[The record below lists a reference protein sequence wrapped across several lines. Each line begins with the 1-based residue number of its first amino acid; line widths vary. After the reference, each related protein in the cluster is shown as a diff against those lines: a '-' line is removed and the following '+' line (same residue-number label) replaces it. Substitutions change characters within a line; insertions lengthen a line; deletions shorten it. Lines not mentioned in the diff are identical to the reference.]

1 MQKKIFYLFLV
12 VCTMSFFSSCK
23 DDDNKI
29 DDGPE
34 TDWAEEIAGTYKGD
48 LGVTVD
54 GNDLGTSTQFIYIS
68 RENTNVTKLEL
79 RNFKINI
86 AGTALQVGDITVSNI
101 PVSAANTTVMLAET
115 STVINHQ
122 GLGQLDVTVTGTITN
137 GKAALHITVF
147 AKTLNQNIE
156 VTFDGNKT
164 EEVEDNTDYAAEVA
178 AWYARESLTVTGD
191 TVDSKWPSDGISVEY
206 EDFNTIFIKTFYLSF
221 PANEG
226 STTTTRSIPQLDS
239 IVLVKDGSKLLID
252 TMNVLIPPR
261 SKQDTAYL
269 VLSGDFEGKTLT
281 LNMTLST
288 KDKKADYVFK
298 GTKKLTGASLESF
311 TLSSSVVSVQPEIS
325 KEASGSNYAVM
336 FYVKEGTTDAQLNLV
351 PTFKIS
357 DGATITQ
364 GGVEY
369 VPGTPVD
376 FSKEQKFTV
385 NSQSGKTKNTY
396 VINYEVLN
404 DNFDFSSG
412 FEAWEIKNET
422 TDSANMYLMYDE
434 PANGWAT
441 SNEGAK
447 WIKMMYDK
455 LYSKTAPYPVTPST
469 DVKSGT
475 KAARLETL
483 NTTGQA
489 GFGGFIPAIPK
500 VTSGTV
506 FSGAFVVNISNTL
519 KSTKFG
525 YPCMKKP
532 VSFQGSYKYTPG
544 ATYYYCAD
552 PTKANEVKEDN
563 SKTDAPAIN
572 AVLYE
577 VDSYA
582 FDFLDGTNLQTS
594 EKVVA
599 KASLKDESAKASYT
613 DFNIDF
619 EWGSNKFDPAKK
631 YKLAIV
637 CSSSKDGD
645 KFSGAP
651 GSVLYVDD
659 LKVTFE

>member
-1 MQKKIFYLFLV
+1 MQKKIFYLFMIL
-12 VCTMSFFSSCK
+12 CTVSFFSSCK
-23 DDDNKI
+23 DDDKI
-29 DDGPE
+29 DDGPK

-54 GNDLGTSTQFIYIS
+54 GNDLGSSTQFIYIS

-79 RNFKINI
+79 RNFKIMI
-86 AGTALQVGDITVSNI
+86 AGTALQVGDIIVSNI
-101 PVSAANTTVMLAET
+101 PVTDANTTVMLEQT

-122 GLGQLDVTVTGTITN
+122 ALGQLNVTVSGTITN
-137 GKAALHITVF
+137 GKAALQITVF
-147 AKTLNQNIE
+147 AVTLGQNIE
-156 VTFDGNKT
+156 VSFSGNKT
-164 EEVEDNTDYAAEVA
+164 DEVEDNTDYAAEVA
-178 AWYARESLTVTGD
+178 AWYARESLTITGD
-191 TVDSKWPSDGISVEY
+191 TIDSKWPSDGISVEY
-206 EDFNTIFIKTFYLSF
+206 EDFNTIFIKSFYLSF

-226 STTTTRSIPQLDS
+226 STTTTRSIPQIDS

-252 TMNVLIPPR
+252 TITMMVPPR
-261 SKQDTAYL
+261 SKQDTSYL

-288 KDKKADYVFK
+288 KDKKADYLFK
-298 GTKKLTGASLESF
+298 GTKKLTGATLESL
-311 TLSSSVVSVQPEIS
+311 TLNSSVLAIQPEIS
-325 KEASGSNYAVM
+325 KEGSGSNYPVM
-336 FYVKEGTTDAQLNLV
+336 IYVKEGTTEAQLNLV

-357 DGATITQ
+357 EGATITQ

-396 VINYEVLN
+396 VINYSVLN
-404 DNFDFSSG
+404 TNFAFASG
-412 FEAWEIKNET
+412 FETWELKNET

-434 PANGWAT
+434 PADGWAT

-455 LYSKTAPYPVTPST
+455 LYSKTAPYPVTPSE
-469 DVKSGT
+469 DAKSG

-506 FSGAFVVNISNTL
+506 FSGEFIVNISNTL

-525 YPCMKKP
+525 YPCTKKP
-532 VSFQGSYKYTPG
+532 ISFQGSYKYTPG
-544 ATYYYCAD
+544 PTYYVCAD

-594 EKVVA
+594 EKIVA
-599 KASLKDESAKASYT
+599 KASLKDETAKPIYT
-613 DFNIDF
+613 DFNINFD
-619 EWGSNKFDPAKK
+619 WGSNKFDPTKK

>member
-1 MQKKIFYLFLV
+1 MQKKIFYFFMV
-12 VCTMSFFSSCK
+12 ICTMSFFSSCK
-23 DDDNKI
+23 DDDKNDI
-29 DDGPE
+29 PQ
-34 TDWAEEIAGTYKGD
+34 TDWATEIAGTYKGD
-48 LGVTVD
+48 LGVAVD
-54 GNDLGTSTQFIYIS
+54 GNELGSSTQFIYIS
-68 RENTNVTKLEL
+68 RENKNVTKLEL
-79 RNFKINI
+79 RNFKISV
-86 AGTALQVGDITVSNI
+86 AGTALQVGDIMVSNI
-101 PVSAANTTVMLAET
+101 PVTAANTSVMLEET
-115 STVINHQ
+115 TAQINHPA
-122 GLGQLDVTVTGTITN
+122 LGQLNVTVSGTITN

-147 AKTLNQNIE
+147 AVTLNQNIE
-156 VTFDGNKT
+156 VSFDGNKT
-164 EEVEDNTDYAAEVA
+164 DEVEDNTDYAAEVA
-178 AWYARESLTVTGD
+178 AWYARESLKVSGD
-191 TVDSKWPSDGISVEY
+191 TIDSKWPSDGISVEY
-206 EDFNTIFIKTFYLSF
+206 DNFNTIFIKTFYLSF

-226 STTTTRSIPQLDS
+226 STTTTRSIPQIDS
-239 IVLVKDGSKLLID
+239 IILVKDGNKLVID
-252 TMNVLIPPR
+252 TMNILVPPR

-269 VLSGDFEGKTLT
+269 VLSGNFEGKTLT

-311 TLSSSVVSVQPEIS
+311 TLSSSIVTVQPEIS
-325 KEASGSNYAVM
+325 REGSNNFPIM

-385 NSQSGKTKNTY
+385 NSQSGKTKNIY
-396 VINYEVLN
+396 VINHEVLN
-404 DNFDFSSG
+404 TTFDFGSG

-422 TDSANMYLMYDE
+422 TDSANMYSMYDE

-441 SNEGAK
+441 SNEGAR
-447 WIKMMYDK
+447 WIKMMYDN
-455 LYSKTAPYPVTPST
+455 LYSKAAPYPVTPST

-489 GFGGFIPAIPK
+489 GFAGFIPAIPK

-506 FSGAFVVNISNTL
+506 YSGVFKVEITNTL

-544 ATYYYCAD
+544 ETYYYCAD
-552 PTKANEVKEDN
+552 PTKANEVKKDD

-577 VDSYA
+577 VNSYA

-599 KASLKDESAKASYT
+599 RASLKDASAKSAYT

-619 EWGSNKFDPAKK
+619 EWGSNKFDPNKK

-651 GSVLYVDD
+651 GSVLFVDD

>member
-1 MQKKIFYLFLV
+1 MRTKIFYLFLLIG
-12 VCTMSFFSSCK
+12 TMSFFSSCK
-23 DDDNKI
+23 DDDKI
-29 DDGPE
+29 DDGPK
-34 TDWAEEIAGTYKGD
+34 TDWAKEIAGTYKGD
-48 LGVTVD
+48 LSVSVD
-54 GNDLGTSTQFIYIS
+54 GNDLGSSTQFIYIT
-68 RENTNVTKLEL
+68 RENENVSKLEL
-79 RNFKINI
+79 RNFKISI
-86 AGTALQVGDITVSNI
+86 AGTPLQVGDITVANI
-101 PVSAANTTVMLAET
+101 PVTEANSTVKLEET
-115 STVINHQ
+115 STVINHPA
-122 GLGQLDVTVTGTITN
+122 LGQLNVTVTGTITN

-147 AKTLNQNIE
+147 AVTLNQNIE
-156 VTFDGNKT
+156 VAFDGNKT
-164 EEVEDNTDYAAEVA
+164 DEVEDNTDYAAEVA
-178 AWYARESLTVTGD
+178 AWYARESLKITGD
-191 TVDSKWPSDGISVEY
+191 TVDSKWPSDGLSVNYEEFNMVSISS
-206 EDFNTIFIKTFYLSF
+206 FYLSF

-226 STTTTRSIPQLDS
+226 STTTTRQIPDIDS
-239 IVLVKDGSKLLID
+239 ILLVKDGSKLVFD
-252 TMNVLIPPR
+252 TISMVVPPR
-261 SKQDTAYL
+261 SKQDTSYL
-269 VLSGDFEGKTLT
+269 VLSGNFEGKTLT

-288 KDKKADYVFK
+288 KDKKADYVFT
-298 GTKKLTGASLESF
+298 GSKKLTGATLESF
-311 TLSSSVVSVQPEIS
+311 TLSSSNVTVQPEIS
-325 KEASGSNYAVM
+325 TEPSGSNYSVM
-336 FYVKEGTTDAQLNLV
+336 FFVKEGTTAAQLNLV
-351 PTFKIS
+351 PNFKIS

-396 VINYEVLN
+396 IINQEVLKT
-404 DNFDFSSG
+404 DFSFSTD
-412 FEAWEIKNET
+412 FENWETKNTT
-422 TDSANMYLMYDE
+422 TDSASQYQMYDE
-434 PANGWAT
+434 PADGWST
-441 SNEGAK
+441 SNEGVR

-455 LYSKTAPYPVTPST
+455 LYAKTAPYAVTSST
-469 DVKSGT
+469 VAKSG

-525 YPCMKKP
+525 YPCLKKP
-532 VSFQGSYKYTPG
+532 VSFQGSYQYTPG
-544 ATYYYCAD
+544 ETYYNCAD
-552 PTKANEVKEDN
+552 PTKANEVTVDN

-577 VDSYA
+577 VNSYA

-599 KASLKDESAKASYT
+599 KASLKNPVSGTTYN
-613 DFNIDF
+613 DFNINF
-619 EWGSNKFDPAKK
+619 EWGSNTFDPAKK

-651 GSVLYVDD
+651 GSVLLLDD

>member
-1 MQKKIFYLFLV
+1 MQKKIFYLFMIL
-12 VCTMSFFSSCK
+12 CTVSFFSSCK
-23 DDDNKI
+23 DDDKI
-29 DDGPE
+29 DDGPK

-54 GNDLGTSTQFIYIS
+54 GNDLGSSTQFIYIS

-79 RNFKINI
+79 RNFKIMI

-101 PVSAANTTVMLAET
+101 PVTDANTTVMLEQT

-122 GLGQLDVTVTGTITN
+122 ALGQLNVTVTGTITN
-137 GKAALHITVF
+137 GKAALQITVF
-147 AKTLNQNIE
+147 AVTLGQNIE
-156 VTFDGNKT
+156 VSFSGNKT
-164 EEVEDNTDYAAEVA
+164 DEVEDNTDYAAEVA
-178 AWYARESLTVTGD
+178 AWYARESLKITGD
-191 TVDSKWPSDGISVEY
+191 TIDSKYPNDGLSVDY
-206 EDFNTIFIKTFYLSF
+206 QDFNTIFIKSFYLSF

-226 STTTTRSIPQLDS
+226 STTTTRSVPQIDS

-252 TMNVLIPPR
+252 TITMMVPPR
-261 SKQDTAYL
+261 SKQDTSYL

-288 KDKKADYVFK
+288 KDKKANYVFK
-298 GTKKLTGASLESF
+298 GTKKLTGATLESF
-311 TLSSSVVSVQPEIS
+311 TLSSSVVTVQPEIS
-325 KEASGSNYAVM
+325 EKNVM

-357 DGATITQ
+357 EGATITYS
-364 GGVEY
+364 GAEY
-369 VPGTPVD
+369 VAGTPID

-385 NSQSGKTKNTY
+385 KSQSGKTSNTY
-396 VINYEVLN
+396 TINHSVLKT
-404 DNFDFSSG
+404 DFNFASG
-412 FEAWEIKNET
+412 FETWELKNET
-422 TDSANMYLMYDE
+422 TDTASMYLMYDE

-447 WIKMMYDK
+447 WIKMMYEK
-455 LYSKTAPYPVTPST
+455 LYSKKAPYPVTPSE
-469 DVKSGT
+469 DAKSG

-506 FSGAFVVNISNTL
+506 FSGEFSVVITNTL

-525 YPCMKKP
+525 YPCTKKP

-544 ATYYYCAD
+544 PTYYVCAD

-582 FDFLDGTNLQTS
+582 FDFLDGTNLLTS
-594 EKVVA
+594 EKIVA
-599 KASLKDESAKASYT
+599 KASLKDETAKSTYT
-613 DFNIDF
+613 DFNINFD
-619 EWGSNKFDPAKK
+619 WGSNKFDPTKK

>member
-12 VCTMSFFSSCK
+12 ICTLGFISSCK
-23 DDDNKI
+23 DDDKT
-29 DDGPE
+29 DLPD
-34 TDWAEEIAGTYKGD
+34 TDWANEIAGTYKGD
-48 LGVTVD
+48 LGVSVD
-54 GNDLGTSTQFIYIS
+54 GNDLGNSTQFIYIS
-68 RENTNVTKLEL
+68 RENDNVTKLEL

-101 PVSAANTTVMLAET
+101 PVTAANTAVMLEQT
-115 STVINHQ
+115 STVINHPA
-122 GLGQLDVTVTGTITN
+122 LGQLNVTVSGTITN

-147 AKTLNQNIE
+147 AVTLNQNIE
-156 VTFDGNKT
+156 VSFDGNKT
-164 EEVEDNTDYAAEVA
+164 DEVEDNTDYAAEVA
-178 AWYARESLTVTGD
+178 AWYARESLKVSGD
-191 TVDSKWPSDGISVEY
+191 TIDSKWPSDGISVEY
-206 EDFNTIFIKTFYLSF
+206 DDYNTILIKTFYLSF

-226 STTTTRSIPQLDS
+226 STVTTRSIPQIDS
-239 IVLVKDGSKLLID
+239 ITLTKEGNKLVLD
-252 TMNVLIPPR
+252 TMNVVVPPR

-269 VLSGDFEGKTLT
+269 VLSGNFEGKTLT

-288 KDKKADYVFK
+288 KDKKADYVFT

-311 TLSSSVVSVQPEIS
+311 TISSSDVTIQPEIA
-325 KEASGSNYAVM
+325 KEGSGSNYAVM
-336 FYVKEGTTDAQLNLV
+336 FFVKEGTTDAQLNLV
-351 PTFKIS
+351 PTFKVS

-364 GGVEY
+364 NGVEY
-369 VPGTPVD
+369 IDGTAVD

-396 VINYEVLN
+396 VINHEVLN
-404 DNFDFSSG
+404 TTFDFGSG

-422 TDSANMYLMYDE
+422 TDSANMFLMYDE

-447 WIKMMYDK
+447 WIKAMYSK
-455 LYSKTAPYPVTPST
+455 LYAKTAPYPVTPST

-489 GFGGFIPAIPK
+489 GFGGFLPAIPK

-544 ATYYYCAD
+544 PTYYYCAD

-599 KASLKDESAKASYT
+599 RASLKDASAKSAYT

-619 EWGSNKFDPAKK
+619 EWGSNKFDPNKK

-651 GSVLYVDD
+651 GSVLFVDD